1 MQSPVMQRLGTQRM
15 RDSIALTAPMAE
27 ATPASREP
35 RSDAAVRRALMRAD
49 YIPAH
54 GALRIRHADAATYDD
69 PAPGGLYTHPIWLRT
84 YGVRDLIIVEGQ
96 QPGCGVP
103 RLLFTREGGGLLHLG
118 RLLRLEADLV
128 SALAEALMRQVGV
141 PFVVFEDVDV
151 PGLLPP
157 GPAHIAFHYQN
168 NWRLPLDRQPL
179 PVPKRLS
186 ANTKR
191 TLRNLARDNPGV
203 SLRFAAAPGRDLL
216 DTITAF
222 GRIRIEG
229 QGKRYGIDAEEADR
243 LAAVAA
249 EIGHSSVLTMGER
262 VLAADVICVAG
273 RQAHFLTHGYDPGY
287 PTSSLGKITLLNSI
301 EACAALGLA
310 DFNLMWGDLPYKQQ
324 VGAERVPLRTIVV
337 RRSRLAFLHRGH
349 LAALAHFGRAD
360 LKRRLKPIVT
370 RLRERAGSRK
380 PAPG

>member
-1 MQSPVMQRLGTQRM
+1 MSA
-15 RDSIALTAPMAE
+15 SIALSGPTPEE
-27 ATPASREP
+27 ASGSHPSP
-35 RSDAAVRRALMRAD
+35 SDVVGGRALTRAD
-49 YIPAH
+49 YVAAD
-54 GALRIRHADAATYDD
+54 GSLRIRRADAATYDD
-69 PAPGGLYTHPIWLRT
+69 PAPGGLYTHPVWLRT
-84 YGVRDLIIVEGQ
+84 YGVRDLLIVEGQ
-96 QPGCGVP
+96 GPDAP

-118 RLLRLEADLV
+118 RLFRLEADLV

-151 PGLLPP
+151 PGPLPP
-157 GPAHIAFHYQN
+157 GPAHIAFLYQN
-168 NWRLPLDRQPL
+168 NWRLPLDQRPL

-229 QGKRYGIDAEEADR
+229 QGKRYGIDTEEADR
-243 LAAVAA
+243 LATVAA
-249 EIGHSSVLTMGER
+249 EIGHSSSLTMGER

-273 RQAHFLTHGYDPGY
+273 GQAHFLTHGYDPGY

-301 EACAALGLA
+301 DACAALGLA

-349 LAALAHFGRAD
+349 LAALARFGRSD
-360 LKRRLKPIVT
+360 LKRRLKPIVAK
-370 RLRERAGSRK
+370 LRERAASRK